1 MPVKGFHACQQLL
14 VVPKGDEDLR
24 MVPHGL
30 LQHRE
35 RALADLVFFERAE
48 LALIQL
54 GFWDM
59 NILTA
64 VKMMVSQGS
73 TR

>member
-14 VVPKGDEDLR
+14 VVPEGDEDLR

-35 RALADLVFFERAE
+35 RSLADLVFFKRAK

-59 NILTA
+59 NVLTA
-64 VKMMVSQGS
+64 AQMMVSQASMG
-73 TR
+73 